1 MRPSSA
7 KSENS
12 VHGTN
17 PHEVAYDSDEERKFK
32 KGGKMNLLALDKW
45 KTSELLALKNIKH
58 IVHPDGVL
66 IDRTALIVTGH
77 PVQQEFARTH
87 FETLHQA
94 VEVAEDG
101 QIIVCQ
107 AGKHYVG
114 SRTVLLDKR
123 LKIEGVR
130 DVNSLPDPD
139 ALVPRIRDK
148 DRLKNPDTTLID
160 LEYLNCDVR
169 LFTDYGVPAITI
181 AGSGIEVVGITV
193 CQRINFKVTHLP
205 QGEVAMCSVE
215 INGGS
220 CVFRECC
227 FSSEGGMAV
236 KVREGAS
243 PLFSK
248 CTFEFAKLQGLW
260 FGSRSSGRVEDCRIF
275 SCNEANLQIEG
286 LADPVVTR
294 CKIFDSFA
302 CGVRVTDRG
311 KGLLIDNEIYNC
323 ASACVRVDDEAEPIF
338 RNNHIHD
345 GKVEG
350 VSVMSNGLG
359 VFEKN
364 DITGNTSSGVVIL
377 SGADPTF
384 LHNTIHRN
392 RVHGVHI
399 LGQGNGTITE
409 NDIFQNVLAGIYIET
424 ASDPIYV
431 ERGKHVRAVARVR
444 ALTRERARRHLYR
457 DCERPHRDAQ
467 PHIQRAWHGRDGG
480 RQRAGDDT
488 RQRHLLEQALW
499 RRGQEWR
506 AAPRPR
512 QPHIRGRRRWH
523 PCRRGRQRQVLAQ

>member
-114 SRTVLLDKR
+114 SRTVVLDKR

-409 NDIFQNVLAGIYIET
+409 NDIFRTCSQ
-424 ASDPIYV
+424 ASI
-431 ERGKHVRAVARVR
+431 
-444 ALTRERARRHLYR
+444 
-457 DCERPHRDAQ
+457 
-467 PHIQRAWHGRDGG
+467 
-480 RQRAGDDT
+480 
-488 RQRHLLEQALW
+488 
-499 RRGQEWR
+499 
-506 AAPRPR
+506 
-512 QPHIRGRRRWH
+512 
-523 PCRRGRQRQVLAQ
+523 